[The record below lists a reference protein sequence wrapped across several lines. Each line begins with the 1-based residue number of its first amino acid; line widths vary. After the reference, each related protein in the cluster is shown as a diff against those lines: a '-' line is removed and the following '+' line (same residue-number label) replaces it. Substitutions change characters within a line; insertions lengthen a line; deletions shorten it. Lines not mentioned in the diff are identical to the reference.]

1 MSGLAEKEQG
11 ITKEENIYYNQILLL
26 TNESQ
31 TEKVKDDL
39 KAQGYEASTRQDNVG
54 KALEAVNAI
63 RLFLLV
69 FAGIA
74 IFTAIFGVINT
85 QLMSV
90 LERTRE
96 IGIMKALG
104 LPSGGVL
111 LMFSIEAG
119 LIGFIGSIAGTLI
132 AIPFALLLGALG
144 KDASFS
150 VPITAPNF
158 LLVVIVLVGISMLS
172 GLLPARRA
180 SKLDPVEALRSE

>member
-1 MSGLAEKEQG
+1 MSGLAEKERG
-11 ITKEENIYYNQILLL
+11 TTKEENIYYNQILLL
-26 TNESQ
+26 TDEAQ
-31 TEKVKDDL
+31 TEKVKSTL
-39 KAQGYEASTRQDNVG
+39 KSQGYDATTRQDNVG

-63 RLFLLV
+63 RMFLLV

-104 LPSGGVL
+104 LSRSGVL

-119 LIGFIGSIAGTLI
+119 WIGLIGSLAGTLI
-132 AIPFALLLGALG
+132 AIPFALLLSAIGGEANFT
-144 KDASFS
+144 A
-150 VPITAPNF
+150 PITVTNF
-158 LLVVIVLVGISMLS
+158 LLVVVVLVVIAMLS

-180 SKLDPVEALRSE
+180 SKLDPVEALRNE